1 MIFLEK
7 SNYLKDNKELMK
19 EYDYEANADINLKDL
34 KIGSNKKIG
43 WICNKGHRWKATVYN
58 RVNGTKCPFCTNSK
72 ILRGFNDLETL
83 NPNLA
88 KEWDYTKNGKK
99 PCEIGAGTAKKYWWI
114 CHVCGYEW
122 EAPVVVRHIKN
133 VGCPECAKEKHT
145 SFPEQSIFYYLQKYY
160 KKYQVYNRYLFENK
174 YEADIYIKKI
184 KLAIEY
190 DGSYYH
196 NIVGSK
202 KRENNKNKY
211 LISNNIKLIR
221 VRENVKN
228 DKLSDDIDIIA
239 IPKNPNYKEI
249 DKALEK
255 VITRINQL
263 YNIEAN
269 HVFNTEKD
277 RFKIMDNYIVGI
289 KKNSL
294 LSKYPD
300 IAQEWDYTKNRISP
314 DNVSVSSEKRVWW
327 ICSNCKN
334 EWEATISNRTRM
346 NAGCP
351 KCGIKKQLESFNRNM
366 IDSKG
371 SLNENNPTLAKEWNY
386 EKNGELTPNDII
398 ATSNKKVW
406 WKCVKGHEWE
416 ASIFKRNAGT
426 GCPYCSNRKV
436 LKGFND
442 LATKNPELLKEWDYC
457 KNKEIR
463 PEDVVYGSYK
473 KVWWK
478 CSKCG
483 HEWQTLIAT
492 RTIQGCNCP
501 ICAINK

>member
-1 MIFLEK
+1 
-7 SNYLKDNKELMK
+7 MK

-122 EAPVVVRHIKN
+122 EAPVVVRHLKN

-174 YEADIYIKKI
+174 YEADIYIKKL

-239 IPKNPNYKEI
+239 IPKNPNCKEI

-255 VITRINQL
+255 IITRINQL

-334 EWEATISNRTRM
+334 EWQATISNRTRM

-501 ICAINK
+501 ICSRKKSDI